1 MNPPAPH
8 RVGQPSPLVFHLGAA
23 VSAYAQALLAAPRAD
38 AAGFPWSEDL
48 ARAARALGPDLDRTE
63 IAAEAGARLSAT
75 LRGLETWQAHPYRR
89 TLADPPEIWRIGSAR
104 LLDFGAVPEA
114 ADPDGPPVL
123 VVPSLINRAYI
134 LDLTRE
140 RSMLRRL
147 AGRGLRPVLLD
158 WGAPGPAETGFDLD
172 AYGGRRLLP
181 ALRHLQSLAGRPVSL
196 LGYCMGGTLAA
207 GLCARA
213 PGEVASL
220 ATIGAPWDF
229 SSTTGIAG
237 GFRALIRAQGPHRV
251 EAMLETMGQ
260 AFGAVPVSLFQTLFA
275 LVDPMQASVKFRRF
289 AALDPDSRAAR
300 HFVALEDWLAD
311 GVPMSA
317 PAARDLLVDWQIR
330 NVTAAGRWRFLGGRV
345 DPRDIRVPALVF
357 CGRGDT
363 IAPPSLSRPMGAL
376 IPKATLMEP
385 ATGHVGMIVGSGA
398 PAQVWEPLA
407 GFLAA
412 HAG

>member
-23 VSAYAQALLAAPRAD
+23 LSAYANALLAAPRAD
-38 AAGFPWSEDL
+38 TAGFPWAEDL
-48 ARAARALGPDLDRTE
+48 ARAAKALGPDLDRTA
-63 IAAEAGARLSAT
+63 IAAEVGARLSAT
-75 LRGLETWQAHPYRR
+75 LSGLEAWQSHPYRR
-89 TLADPPEIWRIGSAR
+89 TLEDPAEIWRAGGAR

-114 ADPDGPPVL
+114 ADPEGPPVL

-134 LDLTRE
+134 LDITRE
-140 RSMLRRL
+140 RSMLRWL
-147 AGRGLRPVLLD
+147 AGRGLRPLLLD
-158 WGAPGPAETGFDLD
+158 WGDPGPAEAGFDLE
-172 AYGGRRLLP
+172 AYGKSRLIP
-181 ALRHLQSLAGRPVSL
+181 ALRHARARAGRPVSVI
-196 LGYCMGGTLAA
+196 GYCMGGTIAA
-207 GLCARA
+207 GLAARA
-213 PGEVASL
+213 PDGVASL

-229 SSTTGIAG
+229 ASTTGIAG
-237 GFRALIRAQGPHRV
+237 GFRGLIRAQGPRRV
-251 EAMLETMGQ
+251 EAMLETMGE

-330 NVTAAGRWRFLGGRV
+330 NLTAARRWRFLGGAV

-363 IAPPSLSRPMGAL
+363 IAPPSLSRPLGAL
-376 IPKATLMEP
+376 IPGATLLEP
-385 ATGHVGMIVGSGA
+385 STGHVGMIVGSA
-398 PAQVWEPLA
+398 ARAQVWEPLA
-407 GFLAA
+407 GFLAT